1 MRLYSAKEYAS
12 INWSNSSKES
22 PLKSYLETLL
32 KSGPSSF
39 IANVKSEIY
48 ILQIEDQ
55 FLPITLNNREY
66 DNSYVTSIIS
76 YINYAE
82 DEMQRH
88 GMGVLKMLLKPI
100 LIMLKGAL
108 KLCNSNK
115 IIAINNFLLSTNL
128 FNPLS
133 EKQIQ
138 GTLKF
143 LSMQFPDHTI
153 LIRSLNTITH
163 KEMLDSLKKLNFSII
178 TSRSIYFFDPKN
190 LSKIGSKR
198 RWIIKKDK
206 DIQNQSA
213 IQIIDHESFKKEDA
227 HHIKRLYDLLYLE
240 KYSRCNPDFTV
251 NFFEEVIEKKFIELK
266 GILYNGDIK
275 GVIGYLKLNNTM
287 TTPIV
292 GYDTS
297 FSEDLGLYRLL
308 TALAIEE
315 SIKSNLLFHM
325 SSGVGH
331 FKRSRG
337 AFQIL
342 ESLAIYCN
350 HLPFYRRAL
359 WKILSL
365 LFNKIG
371 ARLLKKYKL

>member
-108 KLCNSNK
+108 KLCKSNK

-138 GTLKF
+138 ATLKF

-251 NFFEEVIEKKFIELK
+251 NFFEEVIEKKIHRAKGYFI
-266 GILYNGDIK
+266 
-275 GVIGYLKLNNTM
+275 
-287 TTPIV
+287 
-292 GYDTS
+292 
-297 FSEDLGLYRLL
+297 
-308 TALAIEE
+308 
-315 SIKSNLLFHM
+315 
-325 SSGVGH
+325 
-331 FKRSRG
+331 
-337 AFQIL
+337 
-342 ESLAIYCN
+342 
-350 HLPFYRRAL
+350 
-359 WKILSL
+359 
-365 LFNKIG
+365 
-371 ARLLKKYKL
+371 